1 VKIGIVGL
9 GIVGL
14 STGVVLAEQGHKII
28 GIDIDENKVKGLNCK
43 RSPIYDPG
51 LQDMINRNFNNLIFT
66 TDYSL
71 LSNVDV
77 VFITVSTPTVNGKIY
92 LEYVFDAAKKMKEYL
107 SDSIVVI
114 KSTVVPGTARK
125 VKDIVGKEV
134 VVNPEFLREG
144 NAILDTKSP
153 DRIVIGSN
161 GKGGDVI
168 EDLWSFTGS
177 PILRTSLEEAEMIK
191 YAANSF
197 LAVKISFINEI
208 ANLCER
214 IGCDVNVIAK
224 AIGLDKRISP
234 YFLNAGIGWGGS
246 CFPKDTLAITS
257 FARDIGERLRIIEA
271 AIEVNNERPIRVV
284 NILEELMGSIRG
296 KNVCILGIAFKPDTD
311 DTRESVALKIIDTLK
326 SRGANVLAYD
336 PKAVTDKAKIV
347 NIEECIRKA
356 DGVIIATEWK
366 EFIGI
371 ESLLQNKYVVDGR
384 RILNPSK
391 MDKRYFR
398 AIGLGD

>member
-1 VKIGIVGL
+1 
-9 GIVGL
+9 
-14 STGVVLAEQGHKII
+14 
-28 GIDIDENKVKGLNCK
+28 
-43 RSPIYDPG
+43 
-51 LQDMINRNFNNLIFT
+51 
-66 TDYSL
+66 
-71 LSNVDV
+71 
-77 VFITVSTPTVNGKIY
+77 
-92 LEYVFDAAKKMKEYL
+92 
-107 SDSIVVI
+107 
-114 KSTVVPGTARK
+114 
-125 VKDIVGKEV
+125 
-134 VVNPEFLREG
+134 
-144 NAILDTKSP
+144 
-153 DRIVIGSN
+153 
-161 GKGGDVI
+161 
-168 EDLWSFTGS
+168 
-177 PILRTSLEEAEMIK
+177 LRTSLEEAEMIK